1 MCCYSCRCH
10 VDSDVDH
17 RGGAPGRCAFDAK
30 LPPNSRGEAPASIQ
44 CRHLLFALSF
54 VLVVAL
60 VALLAESFVVVVVVV
75 VPPSAA
81 ATNSHHQRRRQ
92 SKVPS
97 SMSSSL
103 GNDEGSFVNVD
114 HSSGST
120 GQGRKSDN
128 DDDVI
133 IDEAMHGTY
142 DDLASDT
149 MANIEHCAMLNYSSA

>member
-1 MCCYSCRCH
+1 
-10 VDSDVDH
+10 
-17 RGGAPGRCAFDAK
+17 
-30 LPPNSRGEAPASIQ
+30 
-44 CRHLLFALSF
+44 LLFALSF

-60 VALLAESFVVVVVVV
+60 VALLAESFVVVVVV

-97 SMSSSL
+97 SMSSSH